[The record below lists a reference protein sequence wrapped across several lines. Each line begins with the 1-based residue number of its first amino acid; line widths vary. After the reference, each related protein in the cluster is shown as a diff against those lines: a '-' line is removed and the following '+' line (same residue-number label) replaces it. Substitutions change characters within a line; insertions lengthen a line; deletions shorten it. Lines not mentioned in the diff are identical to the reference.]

1 MSLYCI
7 LSETYK
13 DWYYKPG
20 LQTMGLLNP
29 GQIGCH
35 GKHVNIDQDLL
46 KMKGVYI
53 ESNSISI
60 TIYYTIICCVQKEK
74 MVKNVFYLRA

>member
-46 KMKGVYI
+46 KMKGGGIGLYRI
-53 ESNSISI
+53 EFDID
-60 TIYYTIICCVQKEK
+60 YYLLYY
-74 MVKNVFYLRA
+74 YLLRPEGENG